1 MKKELTD
8 KKYWEDYYEQSNT
21 ERTEITRICSRYD
34 YLFDMLVAASDQPPK
49 TIIEIGAYPG
59 RFLSYLSSKYL
70 LEATALDFNSDTS
83 KISDSF
89 TSMGGVLKEIL
100 QADFFQYKP
109 TQKYDLV
116 LSIGFIEHFINY
128 DDVLDR
134 HLSYLKPGGAMLIM
148 VPNKRFL
155 RKYYGLL
162 VDRANLRAHNLK
174 CMKVKVFRDFASRNG
189 LVIRSLS
196 YYGGFAY
203 KVHQN
208 LNLPQKVLY
217 KVIRALSGKL
227 NPFFESHPSPFYS
240 GSIVA
245 IFHKPNV

>member
-1 MKKELTD
+1 M
-8 KKYWEDYYEQSNT
+8 
-21 ERTEITRICSRYD
+21 
-34 YLFDMLVAASDQPPK
+34 
-49 TIIEIGAYPG
+49 
-59 RFLSYLSSKYL
+59 
-70 LEATALDFNSDTS
+70 EATALDFTSDTS

-89 TSMGGVLKEIL
+89 ASIGGILKEIV
-100 QADFFQYKP
+100 QADFLQHEP

-116 LSIGFIEHFINY
+116 LSNGFIEHFLSY

-134 HLSYLKPGGAMLIM
+134 HLSYLKPGGALLII
-148 VPNKRFL
+148 VPYKRFL

-162 VDRANLRAHNLK
+162 ADQANLKAHNLK
-174 CMKVKVFRDFASRNG
+174 CMKIKVFRDFASRNG
-189 LVIRSLS
+189 LVIRCLS

-208 LNLPQKVLY
+208 LNLPQKVVY
-217 KVIRALSGKL
+217 KVIRGLARKL
-227 NPFFESHPSPFYS
+227 NPLLESHPSPLYS